1 MPQYS
6 YSTDPLDSGS
16 IRLLGLMPAKDL
28 SSPIYCRLHDYS
40 LRESDRGVHLYEA
53 LSYVWGSLE
62 NPKVVYI
69 NNRSLSVTAN
79 LYTALLH
86 LRDRAFERIIWVDSI
101 CINQEDH
108 TEKGHQIQLMGK
120 IYGQA
125 NRVVVYLGDEADDSN
140 QALESIRI
148 AAEDDSPSMITNEVH
163 QAGIFE
169 LLQRPW
175 FQRIW
180 ILQEVGFAQQILMM
194 CGSATI
200 DGYTFSIGFN
210 KLFHNHQSYLPNLI
224 RPVIY
229 LIRGA
234 IFRPKHAIRS
244 SGALSLGALVDMYHT
259 RKATKRHDK
268 VYALLNMSSDS
279 SNLAGLSPDY
289 KVTWTT
295 LLERL
300 VKLTISQTMFVKT
313 WEGKEI
319 ALIDSKGYVLGHV
332 QSIDIDSTRYERQC
346 VNIEFNNQPSIN
358 NEKCHTR
365 WTLQASAKSIQ
376 QGDLVCLLEGAPEPT
391 IIRVHKDHFVIIVI
405 AVALQNKMQRKDGCF
420 EHMHCSPSMKNFSRD
435 FLLIWDWEQSPENL
449 QCQAEYEGTIERYSL
464 VPEYLKTETNRV
476 ANSINVVLAVTDAR
490 NYEKEDVLQRQIK
503 HYEGM
508 LGGENLHVLALKE
521 SLAWSYY
528 QKDDMIKAK
537 KSFLQLIQAR
547 NGLQGKYH
555 QDTLKSV
562 AKLGL
567 VYMAG
572 LDCGLNDRDTM
583 RIFNQIESNIQMSEK
598 DMIQIGKL
606 SNHEMMELLLEQKQD
621 NIKVTEEVVIAVATN
636 WIDGYQIL
644 KLLFEKRDEEVKI
657 TEKVLT
663 AAVENWDYGYQI
675 LQLLFE
681 KRDEEITITE
691 KVLTATAGNPR
702 IGYQILKLLFKKRG
716 EEIKITEEMV
726 KTATRISESDDGYQI
741 LKLLF
746 EKRSEEMIF
755 IEEILEIAAKI
766 SYYGKEIIMLL
777 LEKRKEKVLI
787 TERVVRA
794 TGQNRDRK
802 EIMMLLLEER
812 GEATIP
818 EKAVM
823 LIARHYRVEFMAL
836 LLEKQREKLIITEKI
851 MKAAVGNYLDGQN
864 VIMLLLEKRGK
875 EVKITEEVL
884 EVAERRSNFKE
895 EVIELLLKHQ
905 ATNVMIPEKTI
916 KGAITNE

>member
-1 MPQYS
+1 MSQYS
-6 YSTDPLDSGS
+6 YSTNPLDSES
-16 IRLLGLMPAKDL
+16 IRLLGLMPDKDL
-28 SSPIYCRLHDYS
+28 TSPIHCRLHDYS
-40 LRESDRGVHLYEA
+40 LRESDRGAHLYEA
-53 LSYVWGSLE
+53 LSYVWGSPE

-79 LYTALLH
+79 LYAALLH

-101 CINQEDH
+101 CINQEDN
-108 TEKGHQIQLMGK
+108 TEKGHQIQLMAK

-125 NRVVVYLGDEADDSN
+125 NRVIVYLGNEAVDSN

-148 AAEDDSPSMITNEVH
+148 AAEDDSPSLITNE
-163 QAGIFE
+163 
-169 LLQRPW
+169 
-175 FQRIW
+175 

-200 DGYTFSIGFN
+200 EGYTFSIGFN
-210 KLFHNHQSYLPNLI
+210 KLFHKYQSDLPDLI

-268 VYALLNMSSDS
+268 VYALLNMSSDIP
-279 SNLAGLSPDY
+279 NLAGLSPDY
-289 KVTWTT
+289 KVTWKT

-300 VKLTISQTMFVKT
+300 IKFTISQAIFVKT
-313 WEGKEI
+313 WEDKEI
-319 ALIDSKGYVLGHV
+319 ALIESKGYVLGHIH
-332 QSIDIDSTRYERQC
+332 SIDVDSTRHERQP
-346 VNIEFNNQPSIN
+346 VNIEFNNQPSIS
-358 NEKCHTR
+358 NEKCHIR

-376 QGDLVCLLEGAPEPT
+376 QGDLVCLLKGAQKPT
-391 IIRVHKDHFVIIVI
+391 IIRAYKDHFVIIVI

-420 EHMHCSPSMKNFSRD
+420 EHIHSLPSIRNFSRD
-435 FLLIWDWEQSPENL
+435 FLLIWDWEQSPEHL
-449 QCQAEYEGTIERYSL
+449 QCQEEYECTIERYSS
-464 VPEYLKTETNRV
+464 VPEYSRIETNRV
-476 ANSINVVLAVTDAR
+476 ANSINVVLALADAR
-490 NYEKEDVLQRQIK
+490 NYEQDVLHRQIK

-521 SLAWSYY
+521 SLAWIYY
-528 QKDDMIKAK
+528 RQNDVMKAK
-537 KSFLQLIQAR
+537 ESFLQLIQVR
-547 NGLQGKYH
+547 NDLQGKYH

-567 VYMAG
+567 VYMG
-572 LDCGLNDRDTM
+572 GVNCDLDERDTI
-583 RIFNQIESNIQMSEK
+583 RIFNQIESNIQMSEE
-598 DMIQIGKL
+598 DMIQLGRL
-606 SNHEMMELLLEQKQD
+606 SNHELMELLLEQKQG
-621 NIKVTEEVVIAVATN
+621 NIKVTEEVVIAVAKN

-644 KLLFEKRDEEVKI
+644 KLLFEKRDEEVTI

-681 KRDEEITITE
+681 KRDKEITITE
-691 KVLTATAGNPR
+691 KILTATAGNLEN
-702 IGYQILKLLFKKRG
+702 GYQILKLLFEKRG

-726 KTATRISESDDGYQI
+726 ETATRISEARKSDDGYRI

-755 IEEILEIAAKI
+755 IEGILEIAAKI
-766 SYYGKEIIMLL
+766 RYYGKEIIMLL
-777 LEKRKEKVLI
+777 LEKQREKVVI
-787 TERVVRA
+787 TEKVVRA
-794 TGQNRDRK
+794 IGESYGDRK

-812 GEATIP
+812 GEATIS

-823 LIARHYRVEFMAL
+823 QIARHFRMEFMAL
-836 LLEKQREKLIITEKI
+836 LLEKQREKLIITEEI
-851 MKAAVGNYLDGQN
+851 VKAAVANYHYGQN
-864 VIMLLLEKRGK
+864 IIMLLLEKRGK
-875 EVKITEEVL
+875 EVEITEEVL

-895 EVIELLLKHQ
+895 EVMELLLKHQ

-916 KGAITNE
+916 KGAITDE

>member
-6 YSTDPLDSGS
+6 YSIDPLDSGS

-40 LRESDRGVHLYEA
+40 LRESDRGIHLYEA
-53 LSYVWGSLE
+53 LSYVWGSPE

-101 CINQEDH
+101 CINQEDN

-148 AAEDDSPSMITNEVH
+148 AAEDDSPSLITNE
-163 QAGIFE
+163 
-169 LLQRPW
+169 
-175 FQRIW
+175 

-224 RPVIY
+224 RPVVY

-244 SGALSLGALVDMYHT
+244 SGALSLGALVDMYYA

-268 VYALLNMSSDS
+268 
-279 SNLAGLSPDY
+279 
-289 KVTWTT
+289 TT

-300 VKLTISQTMFVKT
+300 VKLTISQAIFVKT

-319 ALIDSKGYVLGHV
+319 ALIESKGYVLGHV

-346 VNIEFNNQPSIN
+346 VNIEFNKQPSIN

-376 QGDLVCLLEGAPEPT
+376 QGDLVCLLEGAPKPT

-405 AVALQNKMQRKDGCF
+405 AVALQNKMQREDGCF

-449 QCQAEYEGTIERYSL
+449 QCQAEYEGKIERYSL

-476 ANSINVVLAVTDAR
+476 ANSINVVLAVADAR

-528 QKDDMIKAK
+528 QKNDMIKAK

-572 LDCGLNDRDTM
+572 LDCGLNDRDTI
-583 RIFNQIESNIQMSEK
+583 RIFNQIKSNIQMSEK

-621 NIKVTEEVVIAVATN
+621 NIKVTEEVVIAAVEN
-636 WIDGYQIL
+636 WDYGYQIL
-644 KLLFEKRDEEVKI
+644 KLFFEKRDEEVKI

-663 AAVENWDYGYQI
+663 AAVENRDYGYQI

-681 KRDEEITITE
+681 KRDEEITINE
-691 KVLTATAGNPR
+691 KVLTATAGNPK
-702 IGYQILKLLFKKRG
+702 IGYQILKLLFKKRD
-716 EEIKITEEMV
+716 EEIKITEEIV

-755 IEEILEIAAKI
+755 IEEILEIAEEVPC
-766 SYYGKEIIMLL
+766 YGKKIIMLL

-794 TGQNRDRK
+794 TGQNHGDGN

-818 EKAVM
+818 EKAVR

-851 MKAAVGNYLDGQN
+851 IKAAVRNYRDGQN

-884 EVAERRSNFKE
+884 EVAEKRSNFKE